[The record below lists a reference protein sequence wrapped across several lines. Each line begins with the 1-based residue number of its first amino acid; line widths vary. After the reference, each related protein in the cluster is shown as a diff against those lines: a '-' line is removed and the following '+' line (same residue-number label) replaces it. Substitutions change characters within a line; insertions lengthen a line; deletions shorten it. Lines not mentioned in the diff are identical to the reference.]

1 MFTKSRQ
8 KILPFL
14 SDVRESESVAVH
26 PPFLVFPRRQE
37 KGVMYLR

>member
-14 SDVRESESVAVH
+14 SDVLESVAVH